1 MIPKTSG
8 SSWIPIRKRKKSSA
22 AGAYR
27 ARACLKP
34 PLRGA
39 DGFPA
44 GRIPTLQTEKQ
55 ENQLAQTTRTPTA
68 QESIL
73 ILGPDSRF
81 QNTLRQ
87 EACSLPAHVV
97 TADDLADLHTR
108 LDTLR
113 QPPAIILIPETQIT
127 PSRFEEDLAELR
139 VRTRASRLVPI
150 AYGRAPSGDRRQELR
165 ESGIDLA
172 LFGRFGRHALR
183 FQVNRALSPWATRAP
198 RGEIRAPQE
207 WRTRTYSSGKA
218 KTVRCYSLSSG
229 GAYFVTPRPWIVGSE
244 ISFEL
249 PLRGEKRLVD
259 GRILYTH
266 ESGGPDRRALPGGMA
281 VEFSSISAGLQDVI
295 RRGVTATQGGLHV

>member
-1 MIPKTSG
+1 MS
-8 SSWIPIRKRKKSSA
+8 
-22 AGAYR
+22 
-27 ARACLKP
+27 
-34 PLRGA
+34 
-39 DGFPA
+39 
-44 GRIPTLQTEKQ
+44 
-55 ENQLAQTTRTPTA
+55 NTTRTATA

-87 EACSLPAHVV
+87 EVCSLPSQVV
-97 TADDLADLHTR
+97 TADDLSDLNSQLGSLR
-108 LDTLR
+108 L
-113 QPPAIILIPETQIT
+113 PPAILMIPETQIV
-127 PSRFEEDLAELR
+127 PARFEEDLAELR
-139 VRTRASRLVPI
+139 IRTRALRLVPI
-150 AYGRAPSGDRRQELR
+150 AYGRAPSGERRQELR
-165 ESGIDLA
+165 EAGIDLA

-229 GAYFVTPRPWIVGSE
+229 GAYFVTPRPWVVGSE
-244 ISFEL
+244 IAFEL
-249 PLRGEKRLVD
+249 PLRGERRLID

-266 ESGGPDRRALPGGMA
+266 ESGGANRRTLPGGMA